1 MMLVRTTV
9 TLDRDVEALL
19 RKAMR
24 ARGEKFKQ
32 ILNEAIRDGLRAE
45 KSGCTAR
52 RFRQRTFRLG
62 PPLGSHQG
70 STAGGRTWGVWNGCA
85 DAAPSVSMK
94 FFERF
99 AGLSFES
106 LTPRLRY
113 PGRNRSRLAQLYQS
127 VVQGWTAA
135 ALSAASR
142 RIVSS
147 RESARLGDSCNT
159 TRESR
164 SLKITA

>member
-52 RFRQRTFRLG
+52 RFRQL
-62 PPLGSHQG
+62 
-70 STAGGRTWGVWNGCA
+70 
-85 DAAPSVSMK
+85 
-94 FFERF
+94 E
-99 AGLSFES
+99 
-106 LTPRLRY
+106 RLR
-113 PGRNRSRLAQLYQS
+113 GCRAVGLDEIL
-127 VVQGWTAA
+127 
-135 ALSAASR
+135 
-142 RIVSS
+142 
-147 RESARLGDSCNT
+147 
-159 TRESR
+159 
-164 SLKITA
+164 